1 MAKTTF
7 LDITYPD
14 ENANP
19 FYNAYRQQMESMSRI
34 LFQTKL
40 QAQMIMGGGGTV
52 TFNSG
57 TNTLSWTQD
66 FVIPVYYYG
75 YKLNVVYGPDFSTR
89 SAVLSDGSALYIEVP
104 FVLTENKNINFSVGS
119 SINKENHQLLV
130 VGFRSGS
137 KVYLNGLGVI
147 G

>member
-19 FYNAYRQQMESMSRI
+19 FYNAYKQQMESMSRI
-34 LFQTKL
+34 LFQAKL

-52 TFNSG
+52 TFNAG

-75 YKLNVVYGPDFSTR
+75 YKLNVVFGPDFATR
-89 SAVLSDGSALYIEVP
+89 QAVLSDGNALYIEVP
-104 FVLTENKNINFSVGS
+104 FVLTGNKNINFSVGNA
-119 SINKENHQLLV
+119 INKENHQLLV